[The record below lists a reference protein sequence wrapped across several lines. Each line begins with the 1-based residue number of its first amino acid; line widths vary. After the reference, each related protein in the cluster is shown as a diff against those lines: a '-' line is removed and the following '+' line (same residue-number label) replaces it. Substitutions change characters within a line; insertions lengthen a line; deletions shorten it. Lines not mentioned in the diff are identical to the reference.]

1 MEEPAASIYPEDG
14 DSIILMNGNVI
25 ETTAS
30 LLCLVLL
37 TAQQVC
43 PVLRDVAVLL
53 AMLTNFLNGDNN
65 VKVAAA
71 EIGLADLVHKLW
83 VWCCALTSLLEA
95 ALKMLSTFTMACLP
109 GKFSPHKLWGMLL
122 Q

>member
-1 MEEPAASIYPEDG
+1 M
-14 DSIILMNGNVI
+14 LH
-25 ETTAS
+25 ETADS
-30 LLCLVLL
+30 LLYLVPV

-53 AMLTNFLNGDNN
+53 AVLTNFMNGDSN

-71 EIGLADLVHKLW
+71 EIGLSDLVHKLW

-95 ALKMLSTFTMACLP
+95 ALKMLSTFTTACLA
-109 GKFSPHKLWGMLL
+109 GKFSPHKMWGNASQMTCSLHYMNFTRHAV
-122 Q
+122 

>member
-1 MEEPAASIYPEDG
+1 M
-14 DSIILMNGNVI
+14 LL
-25 ETTAS
+25 ETSA
-30 LLCLVLL
+30 LLLYLVLL

-53 AMLTNFLNGDNN
+53 AVLTNFLNGDSN

-71 EIGLADLVHKLW
+71 EMGLADLVHKLW

-95 ALKMLSTFTMACLP
+95 ALKMLSTFTAACLA
-109 GKFSPHKLWGMLL
+109 GKFSPHKIWENVS
-122 Q
+122 

>member
-1 MEEPAASIYPEDG
+1 MVMSLESAA
-14 DSIILMNGNVI
+14 
-25 ETTAS
+25 A
-30 LLCLVLL
+30 LLYLVLL

-53 AMLTNFLNGDNN
+53 AVLTNFLNGDSN

-95 ALKMLSTFTMACLP
+95 ALKMLSTFTTSCLA
-109 GKFSPHKLWGMLL
+109 GKLDLCLTVHR
-122 Q
+122 QCR